1 METGLSTSE
10 KEELYFV
17 VLSSSDLS
25 DNRFCRWPTQ
35 IELTGPAHHVSK
47 FNPDVTKLQS
57 VSLNLQ
63 HE

>member
-1 METGLSTSE
+1 METGLSASE

-35 IELTGPAHHVSK
+35 IELTGPAYVE
-47 FNPDVTKLQS
+47 LQDQWNGPYFFS
-57 VSLNLQ
+57 
-63 HE
+63 